1 MGIMN
6 NSSALAE
13 EGVLSKGPH
22 TEQRCPTLRTVT
34 VYGYE
39 FTNRIPRDRDSG
51 GTFGHSDAGDS
62 AGFWILDSGF
72 GVSAH
77 ILKNPRV

>member
-6 NSSALAE
+6 NSSASAE

-39 FTNRIPRDRDSG
+39 FTVYESNSERFWGDIR
-51 GTFGHSDAGDS
+51 TF
-62 AGFWILDSGF
+62 
-72 GVSAH
+72 
-77 ILKNPRV
+77 